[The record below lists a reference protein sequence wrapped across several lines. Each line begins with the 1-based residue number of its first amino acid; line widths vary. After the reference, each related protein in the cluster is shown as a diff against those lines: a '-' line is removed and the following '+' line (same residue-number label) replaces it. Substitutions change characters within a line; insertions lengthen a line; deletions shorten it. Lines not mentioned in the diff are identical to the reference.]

1 MASMV
6 ACYPDALRM
15 SRTKAHFLRRDLRGR
30 GQSTP
35 HRRPAADPTGAAL
48 ADQLLGR
55 CRWPRSGPWSRLRAT
70 RSAGSTALV
79 QAVLVERMTT
89 TRSDSVS
96 CTRHEHRRQH
106 RRAANTLISADVP
119 ADLSA
124 TWCWRMTTLVRSHT
138 GCTAAPGTGCARRDQ
153 LDRDASGFLVS
164 VVGPFHDEQIDI
176 GEVVLRVRHGRGAT
190 GVVDPRPLAHRL
202 DLVRRTRRD
211 WSRPDTT
218 RSSRTC
224 ANYGLRCAL
233 ERRRCC
239 SSSSQPNQRTGR
251 VSASARTYA
260 ASRRRAVIVHGE

>member
-1 MASMV
+1 
-6 ACYPDALRM
+6 M
-15 SRTKAHFLRRDLRGR
+15 SHTKAISCHKTFAVG
-30 GQSTP
+30 TVN
-35 HRRPAADPTGAAL
+35 PASAAGSDPTGAAL

-55 CRWPRSGPWSRLRAT
+55 CRWPRSGPWSQIRAT

-106 RRAANTLISADVP
+106 RRAANTLISVDVP

-202 DLVRRTRRD
+202 DLVRRRAATGRG
-211 WSRPDTT
+211 
-218 RSSRTC
+218 RTPH
-224 ANYGLRCAL
+224 GSPGHPRLRAAL
-233 ERRRCC
+233 PRASKVC

-251 VSASARTYA
+251 VRASAPHVCGIAPTG
-260 ASRRRAVIVHGE
+260 SDRAW